1 MSKDDRERETR
12 GLDLGD
18 DGRNA
23 DLHLGRLE
31 GEGSLVQV
39 SKPGKAYPLHEAAST
54 HVLSPT
60 LDDEGLGDG
69 DTYYGLPVLKQPV
82 WKWYIP
88 AYFYTGGLAGG
99 ASALGLMA
107 QLVGGRRLRPLVRR
121 TRWIAAVAL
130 VTSAGLLVA
139 DLGKPQRFVNML
151 RVVRPTSPMNVGTWI
166 LSASGGTAALAAL
179 ATLASEASPALEM
192 IGDGAG
198 LVAGLLGPPLAGY
211 TAVLLSNTAVPAWN
225 GARRTLPF
233 LFVASAATSAAAML
247 DLLPPEGKAA
257 QRAARAFGI
266 AGKLAELVSVALVER
281 DLAAASSPRV
291 VAPLR
296 RGTSGALWKLA
307 SALTAASL
315 MLSLAPGDS
324 PRRRK
329 ARGLLGT
336 LGALG
341 VRFAIIQ
348 VGRASA
354 RDPRATFEPQR
365 ARVL

>member
-1 MSKDDRERETR
+1 
-12 GLDLGD
+12 
-18 DGRNA
+18 
-23 DLHLGRLE
+23 
-31 GEGSLVQV
+31 
-39 SKPGKAYPLHEAAST
+39 
-54 HVLSPT
+54 
-60 LDDEGLGDG
+60 
-69 DTYYGLPVLKQPV
+69 
-82 WKWYIP
+82 
-88 AYFYTGGLAGG
+88 
-99 ASALGLMA
+99 MA

-130 VTSAGLLVA
+130 VASAGLLVA
-139 DLGKPQRFVNML
+139 DLGKPQRFLNML
-151 RVVRPTSPMNVGTWI
+151 RVFRPTSPMNVGTWI

-179 ATLASEASPALEM
+179 LSEAPPALEV

-198 LVAGLLGPPLAGY
+198 LAAGLLGPPLAGY

-247 DLLPPEGKAA
+247 DLLPPTARR
-257 QRAARAFGI
+257 RASGTSLRYRRKDRRAR
-266 AGKLAELVSVALVER
+266 ERRLVER
-281 DLAAASSPRV
+281 DLAAAPSPRV

-296 RGTSGALWKLA
+296 QGTSGALWKLA

-315 MLSLAPGDS
+315 VLSLVPGDS

-341 VRFAIIQ
+341 VRFAIVQ